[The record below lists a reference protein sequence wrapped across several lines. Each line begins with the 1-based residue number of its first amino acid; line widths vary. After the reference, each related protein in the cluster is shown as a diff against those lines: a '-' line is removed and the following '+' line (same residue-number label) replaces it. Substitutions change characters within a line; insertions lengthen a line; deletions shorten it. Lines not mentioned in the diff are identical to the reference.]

1 MEQEREQNGAQAAA
15 RREPKSPTENPVV
28 SVTHREQREGKPYAL
43 LREEVRVPAE
53 FEQAARQEPARV
65 IVARAPLARE
75 PRDFALR
82 LLETPLLLIGGGFQR
97 EEGDETPGRDQVSAG
112 QVSRINRDGQVLH
125 RVRLGPVSGV
135 DEADRLLA
143 AVFDLGFRGAR
154 IIVD

>member
-112 QVSRINRDGQVLH
+112 QIRLVSSHRERDAH
-125 RVRLGPVSGV
+125 RAR
-135 DEADRLLA
+135 AD
-143 AVFDLGFRGAR
+143 
-154 IIVD
+154 